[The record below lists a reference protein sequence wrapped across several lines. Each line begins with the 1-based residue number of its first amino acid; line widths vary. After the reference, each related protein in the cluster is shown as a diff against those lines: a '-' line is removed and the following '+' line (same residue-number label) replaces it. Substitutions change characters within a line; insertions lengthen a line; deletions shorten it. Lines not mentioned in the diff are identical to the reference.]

1 MPASA
6 TPTPISHERA
16 LGDSALAASVLD
28 HEANET
34 AKFWKAEEFD
44 SLELL
49 RARYIRHRFSPHTHP
64 TFAIAVIT
72 YGIETFQLGRQNHAA
87 LAGTLALV
95 NPGEV
100 HTGQAGDGRGWKYCV
115 FYPSIAVMQRAAT
128 LVADKPQPVPYF
140 PTPVVQDEP
149 VAGLL
154 LQLHQTLE
162 HSISPLERES
172 RFLWAMGQLVQRH
185 GAVRPAT
192 GMPKDRRAIQRARD
206 YLEFN
211 YSQPITLEQLAG
223 QAHLSP
229 FHFLRVFR
237 DVVGLP
243 PHAYLTQMRVLR
255 AKQLLAVGNPIIQV
269 AQDVGFVDQS
279 HLNKHF
285 KRIVGVTPKQY
296 ADASADTHFYLS
308 L

>member
-1 MPASA
+1 MPALA
-6 TPTPISHERA
+6 SHESELADGA
-16 LGDSALAASVLD
+16 LSVDMSVTD
-28 HEANET
+28 HDTNET

-49 RARYIRHRFSPHTHP
+49 RARYIQHRFAPHAHP
-64 TFAIAVIT
+64 TFAIGVIT
-72 YGIETFQLGRQNHAA
+72 YGIETFKLGPQLHAA
-87 LAGTLALV
+87 PAGTLALV

-100 HTGQAGDGRGWKYCV
+100 HTGQAGDARGWKYHV
-115 FYPSIAVMQRAAT
+115 FYPSAAVMQRAAT

-140 PTPVVQDEP
+140 PKAVVQDEM
-149 VAGLL
+149 VADLL
-154 LQLHQTLE
+154 IRLHHTLE

-185 GAVRPAT
+185 GAARPVAT
-192 GMPKDRRAIQRARD
+192 VPKDRRAIQRARD
-206 YLEFN
+206 FLEYH
-211 YSQPITLEQLAG
+211 YSQPITLEELAQ
-223 QAHLSP
+223 QAHLSS

-237 DVVGLP
+237 ELVGLP
-243 PHAYLTQMRVLR
+243 PHAYLTQVRVLR
-255 AKQLLAVGNPIIQV
+255 AKQLLAVGNPIAQV

-285 KRIVGVTPKQY
+285 KRIVGVTPKLY